1 MTNPAFLRTLGAL
14 IAGSGA
20 QLAGS
25 VASAL
30 LATLVL
36 PVEQRGLMV
45 VVATIAAFV
54 GLLGGAGAG
63 NAYRQRHPTEPNP
76 DRLAVEFTWLA
87 VALVVISGLAGALS
101 CLLMSALADPRLGS
115 WSYLVATGLA
125 ASMQVL
131 LLLVTDAR
139 FALGHFMAGARWAAG
154 VAAAGFAG
162 VCVALAAGGDAAL
175 VVALQAGFQGAVL
188 ICTALA
194 ATRARAL
201 VWARPS
207 RARVGILLA
216 EGLRSLVLP
225 LAIVVVSRFD
235 RLVLAVYD
243 TTSAVAVYALAATFV
258 EIARLAPIAIG
269 QLTTR
274 EVATG
279 ADWREVRSRMFLAVI
294 SAIVGGAILIVISF
308 IVVPMW
314 FGPAYAEAPAVAV
327 VLVGSEVLSAIVLVG
342 NLAIIGGGWSVQ
354 AIRIGVVAIAIA
366 IPVYVLGAVFGG
378 MLGVAYVRLFV
389 FGVLAVLMWVV
400 VRRRLTSSAR
410 ESHRPQGVR

>member
-1 MTNPAFLRTLGAL
+1 MKHPPFVRTLGAL
-14 IAGSGA
+14 VAGSGA

-30 LATLVL
+30 LATLLL

-63 NAYRQRHPTEPNP
+63 NAYRRRHPTEPDP

-101 CLLMSALADPRLGS
+101 CLLMSALADPRLAG
-115 WSYLVATGLA
+115 WPYLVATGMA
-125 ASMQVL
+125 ASTQVL

-175 VVALQAGFQGAVL
+175 VVTLQAAFQGAVL
-188 ICTALA
+188 VCTALA

-207 RARVGILLA
+207 LARVGVLLV
-216 EGLRSLVLP
+216 EGLGSLVLP

-279 ADWREVRSRMFLAVI
+279 AHWRVVRGRMLLAVV
-294 SAIVGGAILIVISF
+294 SAVVGGTILVAVSF
-308 IVVPMW
+308 IVIPKW
-314 FGPAYAEAPAVAV
+314 FEPAYADAPAVAV
-327 VLVGSEVLSAIVLVG
+327 VLVGSEVLSAVVLVG
-342 NLAIIGGGWSVQ
+342 NLAIIGGGWSAQ

-366 IPVYVLGAVFGG
+366 IPAYALGAVVGG
-378 MLGVAYVRLFV
+378 MLGVAYARVFV
-389 FGVLAVLMWVV
+389 FGVLAVLIWVV
-400 VRRRLTSSAR
+400 VRRRLTSPKR
-410 ESHRPQGVR
+410 ESHRPQGVH

>member
-1 MTNPAFLRTLGAL
+1 MKQPVFLRTVGAL

-25 VASAL
+25 VGSAL
-30 LATLVL
+30 IATLVL

-63 NAYRQRHPTEPNP
+63 NAYRRRHPSDQHPES
-76 DRLAVEFTWLA
+76 LAADFAWLA
-87 VALVVISGLAGALS
+87 VALVVTSGIAGAVI
-101 CLLMSALADPRLGS
+101 CLLMSGLADPRLGGAP
-115 WSYLVATGLA
+115 YLIATGLA

-154 VAAAGFAG
+154 AAAAGFAG
-162 VCVALAAGGDAAL
+162 VCVALATEGDAAL
-175 VVALQAGFQGAVL
+175 VVALQAAFQGAVL
-188 ICTALA
+188 VCATAA

-201 VWARPS
+201 VWARPTT
-207 RARVGILLA
+207 ARVGILLG

-243 TTSAVAVYALAATFV
+243 TTAAVAVYALAATFV

-279 ADWREVRSRMFLAVI
+279 AGWRDIRGRMVVATLA
-294 SAIVGGAILIVISF
+294 AAVGGAILIVVSYL
-308 IVVPMW
+308 VVPDRKS
-314 FGPAYAEAPAVAV
+314 V
-327 VLVGSEVLSAIVLVG
+327 V
-342 NLAIIGGGWSVQ
+342 
-354 AIRIGVVAIAIA
+354 
-366 IPVYVLGAVFGG
+366 
-378 MLGVAYVRLFV
+378 
-389 FGVLAVLMWVV
+389 
-400 VRRRLTSSAR
+400 
-410 ESHRPQGVR
+410 